1 MPLVGYTAQNMPSN
15 YMTADQRFAAQRPDV
30 LVYQTPALTEDLT
43 IAGPI
48 DVALQVST
56 TGTDADFVVKLI
68 DVYPGDHP
76 SPEQPS
82 DAPGYP
88 VKMGGYQQ
96 LVRGEP
102 FRGKFRNSFE
112 KPEPF
117 VPGQP
122 ATIAF
127 AMPDAYH
134 TFRRGHRVMVQ
145 VQSSWF
151 PFIDRNPQTFVDI
164 TKATDAD
171 FKKQTH
177 RVYRSRQPR
186 VQPDGARRAVTHRL
200 LAAVALTL
208 SIAPPARGDAPP
220 RRDLSVDEQRGG
232 HSLARHVGRTDAQ
245 LRQRLRDQPN
255 ISAAST
261 YPDRETAEHV
271 VTLVLEAS
279 ADRIRSWTRRQ
290 GSRPN
295 LALRLDD
302 PRGPPIGRVLERGAR
317 APCRE
322 EGVEG
327 VSCRHRRRDSQVGR
341 READPRSWWRLGA
354 AQACRPGRARCAD
367 RRSDEA
373 PPHACAG
380 LAAP

>member
-30 LVYQTPALTEDLT
+30 LVYQTPTLAEDVT

-48 DVALQVST
+48 DVVLHVST

-76 SPEQPS
+76 SPEQPA

-122 ATIAF
+122 ATIKF

-164 TKATDAD
+164 TKATEAD

-177 RVYRSRQPR
+177 RVYRSATHASSLTVR
-186 VQPDGARRAVTHRL
+186 VEP
-200 LAAVALTL
+200 
-208 SIAPPARGDAPP
+208 
-220 RRDLSVDEQRGG
+220 
-232 HSLARHVGRTDAQ
+232 
-245 LRQRLRDQPN
+245 
-255 ISAAST
+255 
-261 YPDRETAEHV
+261 
-271 VTLVLEAS
+271 
-279 ADRIRSWTRRQ
+279 
-290 GSRPN
+290 
-295 LALRLDD
+295 
-302 PRGPPIGRVLERGAR
+302 
-317 APCRE
+317 
-322 EGVEG
+322 
-327 VSCRHRRRDSQVGR
+327 
-341 READPRSWWRLGA
+341 
-354 AQACRPGRARCAD
+354 
-367 RRSDEA
+367 
-373 PPHACAG
+373 
-380 LAAP
+380 